1 MKAPLEKD
9 DFNRQV
15 RALIAKHGPEAFAA
29 LPGQYPQ
36 YTLFVEGD
44 RVIAE
49 GADSPKHRY
58 GVFFERPA
66 RLTDEALAA
75 ALEEWL
81 ESGEAFDH
89 YMSMNV
95 CRYNC

>member
-9 DFNRQV
+9 DFNQQV

-29 LPGQYPQ
+29 PPGQYPQ

-49 GADSPKHRY
+49 DAGSPKHRN
-58 GVFFERPA
+58 RPFRTVLST
-66 RLTDEALAA
+66 RLSAP
-75 ALEEWL
+75 
-81 ESGEAFDH
+81 
-89 YMSMNV
+89 
-95 CRYNC
+95 